1 MMEFDEN
8 KAIDFINQALINEGR
23 TAYDEDEVLNIIDMV
38 WDYYDENGLLEVE
51 ADPDDDDLDDL
62 ESEIV
67 DYVTRMLRKDKK
79 AKVVPEDVP
88 VMVRAE
94 LAYEDS
100 IE

>member
-67 DYVTRMLRKDKK
+67 DYVTRMLRKDKN